1 MFFSILNICMAL
13 AEDHWKIKETHTHTH
28 KHTVSIISHRVLIEV
43 FQENSGRQ
51 RRRAKGL
58 FGPLNSANI
67 RLGRLSEPQ
76 WGLGKADAAVEP

>member
-1 MFFSILNICMAL
+1 MFFSLLNICMTL

-28 KHTVSIISHRVLIEV
+28 MHTVSIISHRVLIEV

-58 FGPLNSANI
+58 FSPLNSVDI
-67 RLGRLSEPQ
+67 RLGRLSKLQ
-76 WGLGKADAAVEP
+76 